1 MDYSIFMCWKCKK
14 NTVTTSI
21 YRNSECPVCNTD
33 LHSCLN
39 CKFYDESSHYECKET
54 IDELV
59 KDKERRNFCD
69 YFVEK
74 QYDLTSDNS
83 SKSVGDAKKSA
94 RDAFNSLFS

>member
-1 MDYSIFMCWKCKK
+1 MCWKCGKEIDVSVK
-14 NTVTTSI
+14 I
-21 YRNSECPVCNTD
+21 YRDSECSCGAD
-33 LHSCLN
+33 LHSCKN
-39 CKFYDESSHYECKET
+39 CKFYSPNSHYECKET

-74 QYDLTSDNS
+74 QYDSNSDNS
-83 SKSVGDAKKSA
+83 SKSVDDAKKSA